1 MKEILT
7 AKKQRDFKTITF
19 MSGSEPQ
26 VDLEF
31 NIPEAKG
38 GTYKYRVTRIFSD
51 GRSTKGE
58 WKAGGETFLDL
69 STYDIAVKD
78 GKVSNP

>member
-1 MKEILT
+1 MP
-7 AKKQRDFKTITF
+7 
-19 MSGSEPQ
+19 GSEPQ

-51 GRSTKGE
+51 GRSVKGE